1 MKFMPII
8 LTLLLT
14 GCFTTQGSRGGK
26 FSVPF
31 EMQQKQ
37 QLAADLG
44 LVYAG
49 IIILVIAGIGIFY
62 LVISRKKD

>member
-1 MKFMPII
+1 MKFISLI

-14 GCFTTQGSRGGK
+14 GCFTTQGSGGK
-26 FSVPF
+26 LSVPF

-44 LVYAG
+44 VVYAG
-49 IIILVIAGIGIFY
+49 IIILVIAGAGIYY